1 MHLLHKTINYTHFP
15 FRPPRNHPQRNRQK
29 TAQPPT
35 AQPPTAKPPK
45 NSATANSATAYST
58 AAHSAT
64 ANSATAHSTAALSGQ
79 IMAAV
84 RSLFRL
90 SIYPYRKPSKK
101 TNGKPLVDAVLR
113 IRIKI
118 IRIWHKEHGS
128 GSYPDLKDRSGS
140 TNPAL

>member
-45 NSATANSATAYST
+45 NSATAHSATANSATAHSATAYST

-84 RSLFRL
+84 GSLFRL

-128 GSYPDLKDRSGS
+128 GS
-140 TNPAL
+140 